1 MSMPQRSSPRAI
13 FPFVLAVFVAGCAS
27 GMPDVTAADVPRLQQ
42 AAEARPDDLDLR
54 TQFGIALYKAE
65 RFDDA
70 RTTLGMVVDD
80 GGGTGAAFFYLGL
93 ANEAMED
100 WGGAR
105 EAYSTYLDVG
115 ESDPL
120 KNQLRERLLL
130 MVRRE
135 LQSEARTALDRESEL
150 TSAAPRPR
158 TVAVFPFRL
167 ISDNEDL
174 LPLQVAMADMMI
186 TDLSLSNALTVL
198 ERTQI
203 QSLLDEMALT
213 ETGYTSS
220 ATGARAGRMLRSE
233 HVVQGALT
241 TLGTDALRFDA
252 DVLNTVRAESAGTI
266 QNEDLLEALFDME
279 KNVVFQVLDVLGAE
293 LTPAEREAINANRA
307 ENLLAFLAY
316 GQGLMA
322 MDRGDYQEAQ
332 AFFQRAAS
340 MDPGYAPAV
349 AASVEAEG
357 LASASATTTDQV
369 ESTGAPELGG
379 GATGVPGA
387 NDYVA
392 SNQDFLT
399 KTANDVNPSPSV
411 GVLDQGATTT
421 GASQRQTDDRDPT
434 QEASGQEGT
443 TTTTTSTAVF
453 RLRIPRPPRGGGLR

>member
-1 MSMPQRSSPRAI
+1 MSMAQRLNLRTTI
-13 FPFVLAVFVAGCAS
+13 LFILAAHVAGCAT
-27 GMPDVTAADVPRLQQ
+27 GMPDITAADVPRLQQ
-42 AAEARPDDLDLR
+42 AAAAQPDDLDLR
-54 TQFGIALYKAE
+54 TQFGISLYKAQ
-65 RFDDA
+65 RFNDA
-70 RTTLGMVVDD
+70 RTTLGTVVED
-80 GGGTGAAFFYLGL
+80 GGGTGAVFFYLGL

-105 EAYSTYLDVG
+105 GAYSRYLDVG
-115 ESDPL
+115 KWDPL
-120 KNQLRERLLL
+120 KDELRERLLL

-135 LQSEARTALDRESEL
+135 LQTEARTALAQEAQL
-150 TSAAPRPR
+150 TTAAPQPR

-167 ISDNEDL
+167 ISDNQDL

-198 ERTQI
+198 ERTKI

-213 ETGYTSS
+213 ETGYTSA

-252 DVLNTVRAESAGTI
+252 DVLNTVRAESAGSVHG
-266 QNEDLLEALFDME
+266 EDLLEALFDME
-279 KNVVFQVLDVLGAE
+279 KDVVFQVLDVLGAE
-293 LTPAEREAINANRA
+293 LTPAEREAINNNRA

-322 MDRGDYQEAQ
+322 MDRGDYQAAQ
-332 AFFQRAAS
+332 DFFQQAAS
-340 MDPGYAPAV
+340 LDPGYAAAV
-349 AASVEAEG
+349 EAEIEAEG
-357 LASASATTTDQV
+357 LASASATTPSQV

-379 GATGVPGA
+379 GVTGVPGA
-387 NDYVA
+387 NDYIA

-399 KTANDVNPSPSV
+399 KTSNDVNPSPSV

-421 GASQRQTDDRDPT
+421 ASGQKQTDDRDPT
-434 QEASGQEGT
+434 QEAGGREGT
-443 TTTTTSTAVF
+443 TAATTSTAVF
-453 RLRIPRPPRGGGLR
+453 RLRIPRPPRGGGLP

>member
-1 MSMPQRSSPRAI
+1 MSMAQRLSLRTTFLFI
-13 FPFVLAVFVAGCAS
+13 LAAHVAGCAT

-42 AAEARPDDLDLR
+42 SAVASPDDLDLR
-54 TQFGIALYKAE
+54 TQFGIALYKAK
-65 RFDDA
+65 RFNDA
-70 RTTLGMVVDD
+70 RTTLGTVVAD
-80 GGGTGAAFFYLGL
+80 GGETGAAFFYLGL

-105 EAYSTYLDVG
+105 EAYSRYLDVG
-115 ESDPL
+115 KWDPL
-120 KNQLRERLLL
+120 KDELRERLLL

-135 LQSEARTALDRESEL
+135 LQTEARAALAQEARL
-150 TSAAPRPR
+150 TTAAPQPR

-167 ISDNEDL
+167 ISDNQDL

-213 ETGYTSS
+213 ETGYTSA

-241 TLGTDALRFDA
+241 TLGTDALRMDA
-252 DVLNTVRAESAGTI
+252 DVLNTVRAQSAGAI
-266 QNEDLLEALFDME
+266 RAEDLLEDLFDME
-279 KNVVFQVLDVLGAE
+279 KDAVFQVLDILGAE
-293 LTPAEREAINANRA
+293 LTPAEREAINNNRA

-332 AFFQRAAS
+332 DFFRQAAS
-340 MDPGYAPAV
+340 LDPGYAPAV
-349 AASVEAEG
+349 QAEIEAEG
-357 LASASATTTDQV
+357 LASASTTTTDQV
-369 ESTGAPELGG
+369 ENTGAPELGG
-379 GATGVPGA
+379 GLTGVPGA

-392 SNQDFLT
+392 ANQDFLT
-399 KTANDVNPSPSV
+399 KTANDVNPSPSI
-411 GVLDQGATTT
+411 GVLGQGAAST
-421 GASQRQTDDRDPT
+421 GSGQRQTNDRDPT
-434 QEASGQEGT
+434 QEAGGREGT
-443 TTTTTSTAVF
+443 TTPTTSIAVF
-453 RLRIPRPPRGGGLR
+453 RLKIPRPPTGGGLQ